1 MEVKRQGYNNKIN
14 NISDTASLRNVL
26 TQRSKGEGAV

>member
-14 NISDTASLRNVL
+14 NFSDTASLRNVL

>member
-14 NISDTASLRNVL
+14 NFSDTASLRKAL
-26 TQRSKGEGAV
+26 IQRSEGESAF